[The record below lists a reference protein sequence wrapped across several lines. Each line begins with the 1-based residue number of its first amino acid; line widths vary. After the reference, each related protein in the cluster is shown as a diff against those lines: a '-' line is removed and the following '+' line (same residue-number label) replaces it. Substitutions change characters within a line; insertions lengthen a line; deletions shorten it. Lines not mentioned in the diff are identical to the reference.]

1 MTDERKQE
9 LFPYFAYTYS
19 KQINPEKYGNLSSD
33 EWQTSIQ
40 DSPEDIDQ
48 ISQAAGQL
56 ADEDWDALDLQYSQ
70 EQPQEQQAQYAAKG
84 AKIKKLKSMKC
95 GCGCNMVTVKEEGG
109 KMSSKCAC
117 NCGGKMKHQKGG
129 VIKAQKGASLKQITD
144 NTISAPG
151 KLVKGLQG
159 KVHLNLG
166 SNSSNMVKS
175 NPLAPRSTQPI
186 GTIQMPNR
194 AQTKPQGKT
203 TVLPTLN
210 VTAKRLYPNVL
221 PTLTVTAK
229 RINPLDDSVA
239 SQSGNISQSKN
250 RVGSKTQNAP
260 INSKVVEW
268 QKKLLAEGFDLGK
281 TGADGKWG
289 KKTEAA
295 YQSYLQNRES
305 LSKVGLLENHNPLG
319 FDVAPAKYPTTF
331 NKQGGQINNK
341 KSNNMKENLGSIQSI
356 LDSFKK
362 GGKMKCQNGGDL
374 SPKATVVAKNGSKV
388 HQRIKTETKSAEI
401 ETAKCGK
408 KLVKKQVGGK
418 VKASINTAASAT
430 SKLPKMNAQSGAN
443 SSTVPTNP
451 DGSAKAPN
459 RIKKGQEGF
468 ATKTL
473 VKPKPKKNVLPVVN
487 GKKVPDDGADY
498 SVQGPANKSEK
509 VNKNKK

>member
-9 LFPYFAYTYS
+9 LFPYFAYIYS

-117 NCGGKMKHQKGG
+117 NCGGKIKHQKGG
-129 VIKAQKGASLKQITD
+129 VIKAKKGASLKQITD

-151 KLVKGLQG
+151 KLIKGLQG

-166 SNSSNMVKS
+166 SSSSNMIKS

-194 AQTKPQGKT
+194 VQTKPQGKT
-203 TVLPTLN
+203 TE
-210 VTAKRLYPNVL
+210 L

-239 SQSGNISQSKN
+239 SQSGNIGKQTTEGAAHK
-250 RVGSKTQNAP
+250 Q
-260 INSKVVEW
+260 KVMSI
-268 QKKLLAEGFDLGK
+268 QKSLIDAGLLDKAGK
-281 TGADGKWG
+281 DGVWG
-289 KKTEAA
+289 PKTEAA
-295 YQSYLQNRES
+295 WKKFQQHKNALNLQFKPDNNMNDIPDNGVWEGAS
-305 LSKVGLLENHNPLG
+305 
-319 FDVAPAKYPTTF
+319 FA
-331 NKQGGQINNK
+331 KQGGIINNK
-341 KSNNMKENLGSIQSI
+341 NSNEMKENLGSIQSI

-362 GGKMKCQNGGDL
+362 GGCVKKKQDGGDL
-374 SPKATVVAKNGSKV
+374 SPKALTV
-388 HQRIKTETKSAEI
+388 
-401 ETAKCGK
+401 
-408 KLVKKQVGGK
+408 KQKGGK
-418 VKASINTAASAT
+418 APQRVKSEPVTIYTASSATSKLPKMNSQSGANSTTEKPKLAKKAKGGVVKPSMNTAASAT

-487 GKKVPDDGADY
+487 GKKVPNDGADY

>member
-9 LFPYFAYTYS
+9 LFPYFAYIYS

-129 VIKAQKGASLKQITD
+129 NIT
-144 NTISAPG
+144 
-151 KLVKGLQG
+151 
-159 KVHLNLG
+159 
-166 SNSSNMVKS
+166 
-175 NPLAPRSTQPI
+175 
-186 GTIQMPNR
+186 
-194 AQTKPQGKT
+194 
-203 TVLPTLN
+203 
-210 VTAKRLYPNVL
+210 
-221 PTLTVTAK
+221 
-229 RINPLDDSVA
+229 
-239 SQSGNISQSKN
+239 
-250 RVGSKTQNAP
+250 
-260 INSKVVEW
+260 
-268 QKKLLAEGFDLGK
+268 
-281 TGADGKWG
+281 
-289 KKTEAA
+289 
-295 YQSYLQNRES
+295 
-305 LSKVGLLENHNPLG
+305 
-319 FDVAPAKYPTTF
+319 
-331 NKQGGQINNK
+331 NK

-362 GGKMKCQNGGDL
+362 GGCVKKKQDGGDL
-374 SPKATVVAKNGSKV
+374 SPKALTV
-388 HQRIKTETKSAEI
+388 
-401 ETAKCGK
+401 
-408 KLVKKQVGGK
+408 KQKGGK
-418 VKASINTAASAT
+418 APQRVKSEPVTIYTAASATSKLPKMNSQSGANSTTEKPKLAKKAKGGAVKPTIYTAASST

-487 GKKVPDDGADY
+487 GKKVPNDGADY

>member
-1 MTDERKQE
+1 
-9 LFPYFAYTYS
+9 
-19 KQINPEKYGNLSSD
+19 
-33 EWQTSIQ
+33 
-40 DSPEDIDQ
+40 
-48 ISQAAGQL
+48 
-56 ADEDWDALDLQYSQ
+56 
-70 EQPQEQQAQYAAKG
+70 
-84 AKIKKLKSMKC
+84 
-95 GCGCNMVTVKEEGG
+95 
-109 KMSSKCAC
+109 
-117 NCGGKMKHQKGG
+117 MKHQKGG
-129 VIKAQKGASLKQITD
+129 NI
-144 NTISAPG
+144 
-151 KLVKGLQG
+151 
-159 KVHLNLG
+159 
-166 SNSSNMVKS
+166 NM
-175 NPLAPRSTQPI
+175 LTW
-186 GTIQMPNR
+186 
-194 AQTKPQGKT
+194 GKT
-203 TVLPTLN
+203 NVLPTLN

-229 RINPLDDSVA
+229 RLNPLDDSVA

-362 GGKMKCQNGGDL
+362 GGCVKKKQDGGDL
-374 SPKATVVAKNGSKV
+374 SPKALTV
-388 HQRIKTETKSAEI
+388 
-401 ETAKCGK
+401 
-408 KLVKKQVGGK
+408 KQKGGK
-418 VKASINTAASAT
+418 APQRVKSEPVTIYTAASATSKLPKMNSQSGANSTTEKPKLAKKAKGGAVKPTIYTAASAT